1 MNYFDFFIEK
11 WTEQC
16 FQSSQKFIYINEKK
30 IIFKGVLFL
39 VEVKNYTPDLLIGKK
54 PKSYHTYTKNDWKF
68 TLTIVAFN
76 F

>member
-11 WTEQC
+11 WKEQC

-39 VEVKNYTPDLLIGKK
+39 VEVKNYTPDLLTGRKTKVLSHIHKK
-54 PKSYHTYTKNDWKF
+54 WLEIHIEHCS
-68 TLTIVAFN
+68 I
-76 F
+76 